1 MAERPVKRL
10 FPNPFYVLL
19 LVASTLFVLTILG
32 YLAVPSV
39 LAQANE
45 PGRDTAGSPGAVRLL
60 DAFNRGAPM
69 ILAVECGVMIVSGL
83 LAMATDRWFG
93 APKPKP

>member
-1 MAERPVKRL
+1 MAERPARRL

-19 LVASTLFVLTILG
+19 LAASVLFVLTILG

-45 PGRDTAGSPGAVRLL
+45 PERVTAGAVRLL
-60 DAFNRGAPM
+60 DAFNRRAPM
-69 ILAVECGVMIVSGL
+69 ILAVECGVMIASGL